1 MPSRFLLRTFGGLTL
16 AARDGG
22 EAVLVNQRK
31 RLAFIAAL
39 AADPNGGI
47 ARERLFALLWPESDG
62 ERSRNALNQIVFAIR
77 RDLGEEAILTDT
89 ISIRLNPAVVDSD
102 LRIFRDALAGGRF
115 IDAVEAYGGPFLDGV
130 FLRETPE
137 FERWVSD
144 TRRSFAQDYARALEQ
159 EIDADN
165 LADEMHTRLY
175 AMQLDLCQ
183 RLAFFCDS
191 VAGFGRC
198 PPDTLAAMIALEG
211 QLDSILDGIDAEMF
225 AEVV

>member
-1 MPSRFLLRTFGGLTL
+1 MRWTRQ
-16 AARDGG
+16 DGG
-22 EAVLVNQRK
+22 VL
-31 RLAFIAAL
+31 
-39 AADPNGGI
+39 
-47 ARERLFALLWPESDG
+47 
-62 ERSRNALNQIVFAIR
+62 
-77 RDLGEEAILTDT
+77 
-89 ISIRLNPAVVDSD
+89 
-102 LRIFRDALAGGRF
+102 
-115 IDAVEAYGGPFLDGV
+115 
-130 FLRETPE
+130 
-137 FERWVSD
+137 
-144 TRRSFAQDYARALEQ
+144 RRSWWGRGCQFVERPCRSARFAWPPSQRPTIVVIEVERALYDLSLLNNELDIIEQ

-225 AEVV
+225 